1 MEGSMKGSTKR
12 CPRWARSCDQGSP
25 GALAGSAFIAEP
37 NDHESGAESAGVL
50 HDQQTLDGTTVTHG
64 HLLRFG

>member
-1 MEGSMKGSTKR
+1 MPPECRSTL
-12 CPRWARSCDQGSP
+12 

-37 NDHESGAESAGVL
+37 NDQESGAVSAGVL

-64 HLLRFG
+64 HLLLWG